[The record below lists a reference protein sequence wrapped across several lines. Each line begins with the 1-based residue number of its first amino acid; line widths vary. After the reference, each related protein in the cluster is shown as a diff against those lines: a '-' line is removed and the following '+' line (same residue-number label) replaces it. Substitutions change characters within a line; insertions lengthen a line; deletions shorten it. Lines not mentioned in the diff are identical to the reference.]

1 MQRGTNKASCL
12 SVPGADKATSP
23 PALPAHPKLT
33 LEVCMVPRK
42 CPQDWR
48 CSCDCRD
55 DSKSYK
61 HGRRACS
68 VSIASDIKGKSY
80 SEKLQ
85 PFKLGL
91 VLSVPWPTA
100 TFRISLSLT
109 SRDTAPLRS
118 LENMVFSLWI
128 GKAAC
133 LRSTCLISRRA
144 GDTTNEESQ
153 KQHCT
158 ARHPLTWLA
167 CVRPTQPGRSL
178 TWPPSSCGGRAAT
191 MARGRTDLW

>member
-48 CSCDCRD
+48 CSCDCWD

-61 HGRRACS
+61 HGRRAFA
-68 VSIASDIKGKSY
+68 VSTASDIKGKSY

-100 TFRISLSLT
+100 TFRISPCLT
-109 SRDTAPLRS
+109 SRDTAPLWS
-118 LENMVFSLWI
+118 LENTVFSLWI

-144 GDTTNEESQ
+144 GDATNEESQ
-153 KQHCT
+153 AAWH
-158 ARHPLTWLA
+158 
-167 CVRPTQPGRSL
+167 S
-178 TWPPSSCGGRAAT
+178 PSPAA
-191 MARGRTDLW
+191 MARLCEAYTAGPVPHMAAIFLWRASSNHGQG